1 MRITIAI
8 LLSAG
13 LSLTTLLGE
22 ARVSRLLQ
30 GLLESAFPYCSEIT
44 EEKSFLKA
52 LLGFEPN
59 NAKGWLTAAVPWTQ
73 VAGEET
79 AEEPQVPASTKPV
92 EGEDSDTS
100 HPEKFNG
107 YPDDL
112 YVTVSEKKGPTD
124 MQYVKDQYPESYIHN
139 FNATRGL
146 YVYGTEVLRADPSYI
161 DGERFMETDLTA
173 DVASEEPKV
182 LIFHTHG
189 HEGYIGK
196 EQYGVLDVGEHLA
209 QILREKYGIAVIHH
223 TALYDNEG
231 TNGAYTR
238 MAAGVEKILEEYPS
252 IEVMIDLH
260 RDGVDDDIHLMKN
273 VNGQDTAQVM
283 LVNGVCQQLN
293 DQGELVPIDYLY
305 NPYLEENLALSF
317 RLKMA
322 SDVLYPGYM
331 RHLYLARWQYSTYMR
346 PLSMLLEVGAQ
357 TNTIEE
363 AMAAAEPFA
372 EVLYTVLTGNG

>member
-1 MRITIAI
+1 MLR
-8 LLSAG
+8 
-13 LSLTTLLGE
+13 
-22 ARVSRLLQ
+22 
-30 GLLESAFPYCSEIT
+30 
-44 EEKSFLKA
+44 FLK
-52 LLGFEPN
+52 
-59 NAKGWLTAAVPWTQ
+59 K
-73 VAGEET
+73 
-79 AEEPQVPASTKPV
+79 
-92 EGEDSDTS
+92 
-100 HPEKFNG
+100 
-107 YPDDL
+107 
-112 YVTVSEKKGPTD
+112 
-124 MQYVKDQYPESYIHN
+124 KDQYPESYIHN

-173 DVASEEPKV
+173 DVTSEEPKV

-231 TNGAYTR
+231 TNGAYIR

-357 TNTIEE
+357 TNTMEE